1 MKRILIV
8 TYYGLKEPIKFA
20 ADGLES
26 LGYIVDDFPLYRFKY
41 DDNDKTED
49 YLRLFHEKIVAFEAD
64 VVLWWCTCISADEMA
79 LIKERNPKVGAHLF
93 YNWDDPFMW
102 HVPESELADKAAR
115 VFDIVMTCCKGA
127 MPMYE
132 EQGVKQVAH
141 CLPGFSPEVHNPKQ
155 FCESE
160 VCDVA
165 FLCTNLYANEGGFP
179 NQIFNRKKVVDA
191 LEAAD
196 DIDFRLFGP
205 PFLKEMYPRS
215 YRGEKGYREAA
226 QVFASARINLCTH
239 VVGNVDGYANERTV
253 LIMGTGG
260 GVMAIDP
267 VKGIENLIDGPNCF
281 ILKEE
286 GGPEGVVDQLR
297 DILKIPEER
306 RIAMAHNAR
315 TFALERWTWR
325 DWAVDVSRQIG
336 LWFFDP
342 KAYAELNGLSA

>member
-1 MKRILIV
+1 
-8 TYYGLKEPIKFA
+8 
-20 ADGLES
+20 
-26 LGYIVDDFPLYRFKY
+26 
-41 DDNDKTED
+41 
-49 YLRLFHEKIVAFEAD
+49 
-64 VVLWWCTCISADEMA
+64 MA
-79 LIKERNPKVGAHLF
+79 
-93 YNWDDPFMW
+93 
-102 HVPESELADKAAR
+102 
-115 VFDIVMTCCKGA
+115 
-127 MPMYE
+127 
-132 EQGVKQVAH
+132 
-141 CLPGFSPEVHNPKQ
+141 
-155 FCESE
+155 
-160 VCDVA
+160 
-165 FLCTNLYANEGGFP
+165 
-179 NQIFNRKKVVDA
+179 
-191 LEAAD
+191 
-196 DIDFRLFGP
+196 
-205 PFLKEMYPRS
+205 YPRS